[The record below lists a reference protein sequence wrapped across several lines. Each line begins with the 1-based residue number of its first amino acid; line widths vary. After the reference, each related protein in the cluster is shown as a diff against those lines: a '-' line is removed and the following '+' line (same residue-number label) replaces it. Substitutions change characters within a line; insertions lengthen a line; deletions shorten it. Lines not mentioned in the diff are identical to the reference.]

1 MIFSTCKIVFPPYY
15 WKLNIGRTLSKLLS
29 FATYYKDYKSRN
41 IYILHLNVDGSFNK
55 LLPANRHE
63 SCSVLGRG
71 RHNKYKAKM
80 MIKDWTITDENGG
93 DGNNFR
99 FSFSNLIYENCLRIS
114 PPTHPHLGEISQKKT
129 FFFGSFPYVLK
140 SFEGLQRSTLHIT
153 IWCTEIAHKL
163 CFAQN

>member
-99 FSFSNLIYENCLRIS
+99 FSFSNLIYENCLGIS
-114 PPTHPHLGEISQKKT
+114 HPTHPHLGEISPK
-129 FFFGSFPYVLK
+129 K
-140 SFEGLQRSTLHIT
+140 SFFLD
-153 IWCTEIAHKL
+153 A
-163 CFAQN
+163 FP